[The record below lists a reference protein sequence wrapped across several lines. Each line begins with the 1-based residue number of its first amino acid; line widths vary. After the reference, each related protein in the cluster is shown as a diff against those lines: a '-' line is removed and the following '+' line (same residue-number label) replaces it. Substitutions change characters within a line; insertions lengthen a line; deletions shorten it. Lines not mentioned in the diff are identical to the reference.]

1 MADRDYYDILG
12 VPRDA
17 GDDQIKR
24 AYRKLAKQYHPDQ
37 NKGNKSA
44 EAKFK
49 EVQEAYDI
57 LSDKDKRARF
67 DQFGKAG
74 VDPHFSPH
82 AGGGPFGYSSGGYSG
97 GSPFSGGQSVEFNV
111 EDLSDF
117 FGGGGGSRGGGPS
130 IFEQFFRNR
139 GGPPPEAEEPRHT
152 ASRDTEHTIQ
162 LTFDQAIHGTTLD
175 LEISVARG
183 KRERVNVKVPAGIR
197 DGQRIRLA
205 GKGAHASGRK
215 PAGDLYIVCRV
226 GEHPYFRREND
237 DIYLDVPVTFGEAG
251 LGAKID
257 LPTLDGIR
265 TVTIPPGTTTGARL
279 RLAGLGVT
287 RKDGSRG
294 DHYAILKIVAP
305 PKLTDEQRQL
315 LERFAQATPQT
326 PRNGL
331 WQ

>member
-82 AGGGPFGYSSGGYSG
+82 SGGGYTYSGGGYPG
-97 GSPFSGGQSVEFNV
+97 GSPFGGGQSVEFNV
-111 EDLSDF
+111 EDLGDF
-117 FGGGGGSRGGGPS
+117 FSGGGRGRGGPS
-130 IFEQFFRNR
+130 IFDQFFRGR
-139 GGPPPEAEEPRHT
+139 GGAAAEPDEPRPS
-152 ASRDTEHTIQ
+152 ASRDIEHTIQ
-162 LTFDQAIHGTTLD
+162 LAFDQAIHGTTLD
-175 LEISVARG
+175 LEISGARG
-183 KRERVNVKVPAGIR
+183 KRERVNVKVPPGIR

-205 GKGAHASGRK
+205 GKGAPASGRR

-294 DHYAILKIVAP
+294 DHYAVIKIVAP
-305 PKLTDEQRQL
+305 PKLSDDQRQL
-315 LERFAQATPQT
+315 LERFVQATPQT
-326 PRNGL
+326 PRGGL

>member
-1 MADRDYYDILG
+1 MAERDYYEILG
-12 VPRDA
+12 VSRDA

-37 NKGNKSA
+37 NKGNKA
-44 EAKFK
+44 TEAKFK

-67 DQFGKAG
+67 DQFGQAG

-82 AGGGPFGYSSGGYSG
+82 QGGSPYGGGYSG
-97 GSPFSGGQSVEFNV
+97 GSPYGGGQSVEFNV
-111 EDLSDF
+111 EDLGDMFDF
-117 FGGGGGSRGGGPS
+117 SGTRGGGGSV
-130 IFEQFFRNR
+130 FEQFFRGR
-139 GGPPPEAEEPRHT
+139 GGPQEAREPRAA
-152 ASRDTEHTIQ
+152 ASRDLEHTVQ
-162 LTFDQAIHGTTLD
+162 LSFDQAIHGTTLD
-175 LEISVARG
+175 LEIAGG
-183 KRERVNVKVPAGIR
+183 KGRRERVTVKVPAGIR

-205 GKGAHASGRK
+205 GKGSPGTSRR

-226 GEHPYFRREND
+226 GEHAYFRREND

-265 TVTIPPGTTTGARL
+265 TVTIPPGTTSGARL

-294 DHYAILKIVAP
+294 DHYAIIKIVAP

-315 LERFAQATPQT
+315 LERFAQAVPQS
-326 PRNGL
+326 PRSGI
-331 WQ
+331 WH

>member
-49 EVQEAYDI
+49 EVQEAYDV

-82 AGGGPFGYSSGGYSG
+82 AGGGYTYSGGGHPG
-97 GSPFSGGQSVEFNV
+97 GSPFGGQSVEFNV

-117 FGGGGGSRGGGPS
+117 FGGGGGRGGPS

-139 GGPPPEAEEPRHT
+139 GGAPEPEEPRH
-152 ASRDTEHTIQ
+152 AGARDIEHTIQ
-162 LTFDQAIHGTTLD
+162 LSFEQSIHGTTLD
-175 LEISVARG
+175 LEIAGARG
-183 KRERVNVKVPAGIR
+183 KRERVHVKVPPGIR

-205 GKGAHASGRK
+205 GKGSPASGRR
-215 PAGDLYIVCRV
+215 PAGDLYIVCQVR
-226 GEHPYFRREND
+226 EHPYFRRVND

-294 DHYAILKIVAP
+294 DHYALIKIVAP
-305 PKLTDEQRQL
+305 PKLNDEQRQL

-326 PRNGL
+326 PRSGL

>member
-37 NKGNKSA
+37 NKGKKET

-49 EVQEAYDI
+49 EVQEAYDV

-67 DQFGKAG
+67 DQFGRAG

-82 AGGGPFGYSSGGYSG
+82 AGGGGYGGYSG
-97 GSPFSGGQSVEFNV
+97 GGYPGGNPFAGGGQSVEFNV
-111 EDLSDF
+111 EDLGDL
-117 FGGGGGSRGGGPS
+117 FGGGGGRGGPS
-130 IFEQFFRNR
+130 IFDQFFRGR
-139 GGPPPEAEEPRHT
+139 GGAAEAEQPRHS
-152 ASRDTEHTIQ
+152 ASRDIEHTIQ

-175 LEISVARG
+175 LEISGARG
-183 KRERVNVKVPAGIR
+183 KRERVNVKVPPGIR

-205 GKGAHASGRK
+205 GKGSPASGRR
-215 PAGDLYIVCRV
+215 PAGDLYIVCKI

-265 TVTIPPGTTTGARL
+265 TVTIPPGTTSGARL

-294 DHYAILKIVAP
+294 DHYALIKIVAP
-305 PKLTDEQRQL
+305 PKLNDEQRQL

-326 PRNGL
+326 PRVGL